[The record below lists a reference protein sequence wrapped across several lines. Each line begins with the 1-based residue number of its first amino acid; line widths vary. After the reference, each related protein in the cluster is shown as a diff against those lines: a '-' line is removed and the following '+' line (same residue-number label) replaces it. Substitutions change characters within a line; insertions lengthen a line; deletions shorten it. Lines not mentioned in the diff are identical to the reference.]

1 MLEDIKKGLLAGF
14 GSIFLT
20 KDKVEE
26 ATKKLVEQ
34 AKLSREDAQKLT
46 DELVEVGEKRWTEM
60 ESAVTDMTRKGLAS
74 LDVCRQSELEEVKK
88 KIESIEKRLAEIEG
102 KN

>member
-14 GSIFLT
+14 GSVLLT

-46 DELVEVGEKRWTEM
+46 DELVELGEKRWSEV
-60 ESAVTDMTRKGLAS
+60 ENAVTEVTRKGLDS
-74 LDVCRQSELEEVKK
+74 LDVCRQSELTEVKK
-88 KIESIEKRLAEIEG
+88 RLESLENRLAEIEG
-102 KN
+102 KK